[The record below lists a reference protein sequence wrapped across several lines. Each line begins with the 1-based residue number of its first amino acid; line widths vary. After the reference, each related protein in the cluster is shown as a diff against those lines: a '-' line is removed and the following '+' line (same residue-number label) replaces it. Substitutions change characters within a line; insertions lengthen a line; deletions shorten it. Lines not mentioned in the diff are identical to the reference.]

1 MLSTQ
6 RLALLLA
13 VERTGSLTAA
23 ARELGCTASALSQ
36 QVAALEREVQGPVL
50 LRGPRGVR
58 LTEAGAV
65 LARHA
70 RGVLGQ
76 LVIAEAEAR
85 AVVAGEAGRLRVAAF
100 ASAGATLIAPV
111 LPAFRAL
118 RPRVDVEV
126 EQLEPSESIPRVR
139 AGEADLAVVFTYPVA
154 SPPSLDG
161 LASRVL
167 LDDPLLLAVPAGH
180 RLAGRSRVRLVD
192 CREETWVQGR
202 DWGPSVRLLQDACR
216 AAGFDP
222 VIRHHSDDLVLLQAL
237 VAAGAGVALLPRLAA
252 AHLLPGVAVVALH
265 RPELAR
271 RVVAVTPAGAA
282 PPAAGLL
289 LDAIAA
295 RAAALSGRPAAEG
308 A

>member
-23 ARELGCTASALSQ
+23 ARELGCTTSALSQ
-36 QVAALEREVQGPVL
+36 QVAALEREIQGAVL
-50 LRGPRGVR
+50 VRGPRGVR

-70 RGVLGQ
+70 RAVRGQ
-76 LVIAEAEAR
+76 LVIAEREAR
-85 AVVAGEAGRLRVAAF
+85 GVVAGEAGRLRVAAF
-100 ASAGATLIAPV
+100 ASAGAALVAPA

-118 RPRVDVEV
+118 RPQVDVEI
-126 EQLEPSESIPRVR
+126 EQLEPSESIPRVH

-167 LDDPLLLAVPAGH
+167 LDDPLLLAVPSGH
-180 RLAGRSRVRLVD
+180 RLAARPRVRLVD
-192 CREETWVQGR
+192 CRDETWVEGR

-271 RVVAVTPAGAA
+271 RVLAVTPAGPTAPPPPCSSTPSPRAA
-282 PPAAGLL
+282 AAAAGPAAG
-289 LDAIAA
+289 A
-295 RAAALSGRPAAEG
+295 G
-308 A
+308 